1 MVRVSLGKHLN
12 TEMTFD
18 ELVKCLLEEFN
29 PPYDQRRYSNNRT
42 YNSKG
47 NDISNTPKPVSIT
60 SAYDNKLAPASPS
73 TLPGNLF
80 PDKKELKR
88 RAKIRERRARRR
100 KR

>member
-12 TEMTFD
+12 IEMTFD
-18 ELVKCLLEEFN
+18 ELVRCLLEEFN
-29 PPYDQRRYSNNRT
+29 PPYDQGRFKKSRT
-42 YNSKG
+42 YSSKG

-88 RAKIRERRARRR
+88 RARRRR
-100 KR
+100 K